1 MSYKYIDIRPN
12 PVTGI
17 GSYQRGFS
25 LQDFVD
31 LPQVE
36 HRRIGG
42 PWKATFRIY
51 ADDRNLAEDLLFL
64 GVGREVNI
72 YNDKGLVDFGG
83 MIYVVTL
90 STGGSKVRSSLLD
103 MSNRVWTRWQE
114 AGTANPPARSTVF
127 NNTASQALYGIKE
140 EVWNAGQQVSIAEA
154 SQYAEKQL
162 ARSAWPTPRAIE
174 ISPGKKLSDRPILDI
189 VCYGWWH
196 TLSHVRYNQTAVAG
210 GTNASVL
217 IANIIDWSMPI
228 PITLMS
234 DLISWWTLN
243 EVSGGAA
250 PVIREDSHGTNDLTD
265 IGTTP
270 SAAGKVSLATQHT
283 NAVPDYLSRVSNAS
297 LQTGDIDFSIAFWV
311 YLDNKA
317 TNQMIVT
324 KDDAAAGVGQREF
337 ICYYAVGPTDRFA
350 FGVFRPVD
358 AFVPVVDAVL
368 GAPVVATWY
377 FIVCWHDAT
386 ANTVNIQINNGA
398 ITSVGTGGALQAAG
412 NSEFRIGALD
422 NPAPLALDGRVD
434 EVAFAKRIWTADE
447 KTAMFNGGAGIGY
460 RDIGQSV
467 TGDVGQFI
475 RSVDIET
482 NITQIEQT
490 IDADMG
496 ADAIIKSIVDM
507 GDVGLNNWAA
517 GVDHTREFYYRP
529 GARSE

>member
-51 ADDRNLAEDLLFL
+51 ADDRNLAEELLFL
-64 GVGREVNI
+64 GAGQEVKI
-72 YNDKGLVDFGG
+72 YNDKGIVDFGG

-90 STGGSKVRSSLLD
+90 NTGGSKVRSSLLD

-114 AGTANPPARSTVF
+114 AGTANPPDRSNVF

-140 EVWNAGQQVSIAEA
+140 EVWNAGQQVSVAEA

-162 ARSAWPTPRAIE
+162 VRSAWPTPRAIE

-210 GTNASVL
+210 GANASVL
-217 IANIIDWSMPI
+217 VANIIGWSMPV
-228 PITLMS
+228 PFSLMNN
-234 DLISWWTLN
+234 LESWWTMD
-243 EVSGGAA
+243 EFSTGAGA
-250 PVIREDSHGTNDLTD
+250 VARDDSHGTNNLTD
-265 IGTTP
+265 NNTTP
-270 SAAGKVSLATQHT
+270 SGAGRVNLGADFELANTEFLNH
-283 NAVPDYLSRVSNAS
+283 VDNAS
-297 LQTGDIDFSIAFWV
+297 LSTGDIDFTIACWV
-311 YLDNKA
+311 KAESLAANAHIMNKWGLA
-317 TNQMIVT
+317 GNNEYTLFYSN
-324 KDDAAAGVGQREF
+324 AANRFQFLVSNNGV
-337 ICYYAVGPTDRFA
+337 AS
-350 FGVFRPVD
+350 VFENAD
-358 AFVPVVDAVL
+358 VL
-368 GAPVVATWY
+368 GAPALATWY
-377 FIVCWHDAT
+377 LIICWHDSV
-386 ANTVNIQINNGA
+386 ANTINIQINNAAIDSQAYALGVFDSASNFTISGSHAGA
-398 ITSVGTGGALQAAG
+398 P
-412 NSEFRIGALD
+412 FF
-422 NPAPLALDGRVD
+422 DGVVD
-434 EVAFAKRIWTADE
+434 EAAFWKRVLTPAE
-447 KTAMFNGGAGIGY
+447 RTMLFNGGAGIGY
-460 RDIGQSV
+460 DDIGQLA
-467 TGDVGQFI
+467 TGDIGQFI

-496 ADAIIKSIVDM
+496 ADAVIKSVCDM
-507 GDVGLNNWAA
+507 GDVGLNNWVA